1 MQLALHPPHS
11 FLWPLSPRRSLD
23 GGQAVRW
30 WGLADWLNT
39 SERGNKVGNRRT
51 GTSKIAYPEAK
62 MIGFEPLIEKMKE
75 EVWKF
80 DGTYG
85 ADPPDT
91 KYGYEEYSK
100 SSQSANRPFF
110 APNFEPFSS
119 MHKEFTVGSGIDKE
133 AMRRDAHTVAQW
145 DFDRIIPC
153 HGDVIETGGKE
164 AWLSAYGA
172 YFT

>member
-1 MQLALHPPHS
+1 MATRKGSKPGQIVHFAL
-11 FLWPLSPRRSLD
+11 RSESRHVD
-23 GGQAVRW
+23 DRISYFSGF
-30 WGLADWLNT
+30 
-39 SERGNKVGNRRT
+39 GNKLVAFLHKASRT
-51 GTSKIAYPEAK
+51 LIVADLIFSLPGTEQ
-62 MIGFEPLIEKMKE
+62 
-75 EVWKF
+75 
-80 DGTYG
+80 
-85 ADPPDT
+85 
-91 KYGYEEYSK
+91 YSK